1 MFALAR
7 VLDISRPLTPA
18 TAPFPGDPPLT
29 RRILADHPEHG
40 FRTTGLALCAHSG
53 THLDFPGHLLPDGET
68 LEDYPARRF
77 ILPALVIAVADAL
90 HVTPEHVAAANL
102 PPGAAALFKTRNSA
116 QRDLD
121 PAAGFAALL
130 PEAARALVRAGCPL
144 AGLDGPSADP
154 LEAADLPAHHVLL
167 GAGALILEN
176 LDLSGVAPG
185 PYTLAC
191 LPLSIPGLEAC
202 PVRAVLLR

>member
-1 MFALAR
+1 MPALAR

-18 TAPFPGDPPLT
+18 TPPFPGDPPLT
-29 RRILADHPEHG
+29 LRPLANHPEHG
-40 FRTTGLALCAHSG
+40 FRTTGLSLCAHSG
-53 THLDFPGHLLPDGET
+53 THLDFPGHLFPDGAT
-68 LEDYPARRF
+68 LEAYPAQRF
-77 ILPALVIAVADAL
+77 ILPALVIDAANAP

-102 PPGAAALFKTRNSA
+102 PPGVAALFKTRNSA
-116 QRDLD
+116 ARDQE
-121 PAAGFAALL
+121 PAAGFAALTL
-130 PEAARALVRAGCPL
+130 EAARALVRAGCPL

-154 LEAADLPAHHVLL
+154 LEAADLPAHRALL

-176 LDLSGVAPG
+176 LDLSGVEPG
-185 PYTLAC
+185 PYTLVC